1 MKYFSASGHATL
13 LPCQYTNTNTQ
24 IQIHM
29 YKNIL
34 VLIVDM
40 HVLPRTHT
48 QTHAILCNTTH
59 AYNTRC
65 NTLNIAHCTLLCKLL
80 IEGCALWK
88 PRQCKRFP
96 AVQSPLF
103 YTSLY
108 PAVVQWQVY
117 IQLVGKCNRTST
129 ILSNSLDLNGDDG
142 NALIC
147 LHLGWWQCHSVL
159 AVIVQCS
166 FQWSCFSFSFR
177 KRVSQAGSLFM
188 FRFSWFFCNTL
199 TFGKVLW
206 LHSYMY
212 HCM

>member
-1 MKYFSASGHATL
+1 MFTRLCNYKKIILCPISTHLGCAIHLKRIDQMKYFSASGHATL

-80 IEGCALWK
+80 IEACALCK

-147 LHLGWWQCHSVL
+147 LHLG
-159 AVIVQCS
+159 
-166 FQWSCFSFSFR
+166 
-177 KRVSQAGSLFM
+177 
-188 FRFSWFFCNTL
+188 
-199 TFGKVLW
+199 
-206 LHSYMY
+206 
-212 HCM
+212 